1 MENKERQLYR
11 ITYFWQDDYII
22 VRWLS
27 REQVNH
33 AFCKTVKQWE
43 LQDDDDWT
51 FFLKLEDNIESLG
64 GEIDFFLNCGD
75 NELVDLNYMDNDT
88 YSEYSL
94 THYGEKEE

>member
-94 THYGEKEE
+94 SNYGKKEK